1 MSMMQGWTVIGIF
14 EEQDQARQAIDE
26 LHAAGF
32 SDDQVGFVFRDGVPT
47 VNKVDV
53 DAEENASA
61 FTGGI
66 MGGILGAADALLTP
80 ILGPSVA
87 NTIPTA
93 AEPIAEQALERFQH
107 GGDDGEHRR
116 NEPVNEPLDVANK
129 QQDVMA
135 PPEEEPTRVLATSNE
150 EPTNEERVTTPAGET
165 TEEKAVATD
174 EQRMRT
180 DEATG
185 AFTGGVVGGLLGAA
199 VALLIPVI
207 GPAFAGGI
215 LVTAFSAAL
224 GAVAGGFLGAFV
236 AMGVPEEHARQYE
249 QEFKSGRTI
258 VTVKTDD
265 QQQKALDIMYS
276 NGARY
281 ANAHDRE

>member
-26 LHAAGF
+26 LHEAGF

-53 DAEENASA
+53 EAEENASA

-87 NTIPTA
+87 NTIPSA
-93 AEPIAEQALERFQH
+93 AEPVAEQALERFQH
-107 GGDDGEHRR
+107 GGNDG
-116 NEPVNEPLDVANK
+116 
-129 QQDVMA
+129 
-135 PPEEEPTRVLATSNE
+135 
-150 EPTNEERVTTPAGET
+150 
-165 TEEKAVATD
+165 
-174 EQRMRT
+174 
-180 DEATG
+180 
-185 AFTGGVVGGLLGAA
+185 
-199 VALLIPVI
+199 
-207 GPAFAGGI
+207 
-215 LVTAFSAAL
+215 
-224 GAVAGGFLGAFV
+224 
-236 AMGVPEEHARQYE
+236 

-265 QQQKALDIMYS
+265 QQQKALDILYS
-276 NGARY
+276 HGARY